1 MIKIETLS
9 TYTSQDLED
18 LRELLCSLSDRLE
31 LKEENLRQVIEDPHT
46 HLYVI
51 YSETGRIIGCAT
63 LCVATTLEGKMG
75 HVEDVVVSPHHR
87 GKHLGRR
94 LMEHLLNEAKQ
105 YAPIQLHLTSNPKR
119 IEANKLYQSLQF
131 VQKETNVYQMEI
143 R

>member
-9 TYTSQDLED
+9 SYTSQELED
-18 LRELLCSLSDRLE
+18 LKDLLHSLSDRLE
-31 LKEENLRQVIEDPHT
+31 LKEDDLKQVIEDPHT

-63 LCVATTLEGKMG
+63 LCITTTLEGRMG

-131 VQKETNVYQMEI
+131 VRKETNVYHLEI
-143 R
+143 K